1 MSESHLAKRDL
12 AASTGEFAELVA
24 AGTPAP
30 GGGSVAAYCGQLAAA
45 LGTMICNLTAGK
57 PKFSGVE
64 PRVLEIRMRLG
75 RLADELQDL
84 IDEDAVSFQEVLNA
98 YKLPKTSE
106 EEKIERS
113 AGIAKALKHA
123 IAVPSQTVESS
134 FGVIE
139 LLDELAKIGN
149 PNALSDVATA
159 AQVAKAAMKA
169 AYYNVAV
176 NLKALSDPGE
186 ASVMASKAR
195 QMIDRAEDLADE
207 IENAFLRQAG

>member
-12 AASTGEFAELVA
+12 AASTAEFAELVA

-45 LGTMICNLTAGK
+45 LGTMMCNLTAGK

-64 PRVLEIRMRLG
+64 PRILKIRMRLG
-75 RLADELQDL
+75 RLAVKLQYL
-84 IDEDAVSFQEVLNA
+84 IDEDAASFQEVLNA

-113 AGIAKALKHA
+113 ASITRALKRA

-139 LLDELAKIGN
+139 LLDDLAKIGN
-149 PNALSDVATA
+149 PYALSDVATA

-176 NLKALSDPGE
+176 NLRSLSDPGE
-186 ASVMASKAR
+186 ALEMASKAR
-195 QMIDRAEDLADE
+195 QMIDRAEELAGE
-207 IENAFLRQAG
+207 IESAFLRQAG